1 MAVSYTD
8 IKTPLFQRIGENV
21 YRLLLETTTDQVKL
35 ADASNLQQEL
45 DKLWA
50 ALDENTSTYIAADI
64 AARDALKDTEELKAG
79 DKCWVID
86 ASADDTVTKGA
97 ALYIV
102 ESISGDPATPTWKKI
117 SEAESLDTIIKWAD
131 IQNKPT
137 SAVADIDDAVTKRHE
152 HTNKAVIDE
161 LTEGTTGDGAELI
174 GKLLYKGKPISDGSK
189 WVAYGATI
197 DDMPSD
203 LADGGL
209 FVITGGT
216 GA

>member
-1 MAVSYTD
+1 MPTSYTD

-35 ADASNLQQEL
+35 ADATNLQQEL

-64 AARDALKDTEELKAG
+64 TARDALKDTEELKAG

-117 SEAESLDTIIKWAD
+117 SEAESLDTIVKWAA
-131 IQNKPT
+131 IQDKPT
-137 SAVADIDDAVTKRHE
+137 STVTDIDDAVTKKHE
-152 HTNKAVIDE
+152 HANKAVIDE
-161 LTEGTTGDGAELI
+161 LTEGTIGDGTGLI

-209 FVITGGT
+209 FVITGAT
-216 GA
+216 GV

>member
-35 ADASNLQQEL
+35 TDASNLQQEL

-102 ESISGDPATPTWKKI
+102 ESMSGDPATPAWKKI
-117 SEAESLDTIIKWAD
+117 SEAESLDAVVKWAD

-137 SAVADIDDAVTKRHE
+137 SAVADIDDAVTKKHE
-152 HTNKAVIDE
+152 HANKAVIDE

-209 FVITGGT
+209 FVITGAT
-216 GA
+216 GV

>member
-50 ALDENTSTYIAADI
+50 ALDENTSTHIAADI

-86 ASADDTVTKGA
+86 ASTDDTVTKGA

-137 SAVADIDDAVTKRHE
+137 STVADIDDAVTKKHE

-161 LTEGTTGDGAELI
+161 LTEGTTGD

-209 FVITGGT
+209 FVTTGGA